1 MFDELSEKLDGVLG
15 RFRQRGLLTEPL
27 IDEGLR
33 EIRRALLEADVNLQ
47 LTRRFMDRVRERA
60 VGEQVLKSVKPG
72 EQVVKIVHDELV
84 ELLGHERRGLEPAP
98 ASPAVILLVGLQGSG
113 KTTSA
118 AKLARRLGREGK
130 TPLLA
135 ALDVYRPAAIDQLE
149 TLGGQIGVPVFSDR
163 DEERVDRL
171 AERALE
177 RARAGG
183 HRTLILD
190 SAGRL
195 QVDESLMDELRRVKA
210 VTQPSEVLLVA
221 DAMTGQEAVGIAEG
235 FHEALGLTGVIL
247 TKMDGDA
254 RGGAALSIK
263 GMTGVPIKFIG
274 VGERV
279 DALDVFDPARMADRI
294 LQRGDVVGLVER
306 AQQAFDVDEAER
318 LQNRVAGEGK
328 FDLQDFLGALRQMQ
342 KLGPLEGLLG
352 MLPGVDKKM
361 LKNAKV
367 DPKRLKHI
375 EAIILSMTPQ
385 EREKP
390 QILNGTRRARI
401 ARGSGRSVQE
411 VNQLMKQFQQMQKMM
426 KQMRKMGLG
435 GMMGGGMGGLGAGA
449 GLPGLPTGMRGV
461 GPGHRTRS

>member
-15 RFRQRGLLTEPL
+15 RFKQRGLLTEST

-33 EIRRALLEADVNLQ
+33 EIRRALLEADVNYQ
-47 LTRRFMDRVRERA
+47 LAREFLERVRERA
-60 VGEQVLKSVKPG
+60 VGEQVLRSVKPG

-84 ELLGHERRGLEPAP
+84 QLLGEDRHGLETAAVGPT
-98 ASPAVILLVGLQGSG
+98 VILLVGLQGSG
-113 KTTSA
+113 KTTTA

-130 TPLLA
+130 KPLLA
-135 ALDVYRPAAIDQLE
+135 ALDVNRPAAIDQLE
-149 TLGGQIGVPVFSDR
+149 TLGEQITVPVFSDR
-163 DEERVDRL
+163 SEKDVGVL
-171 AERALE
+171 AERAVE
-177 RARAGG
+177 RARSER
-183 HRTLILD
+183 HRVLILD

-195 QVDESLMDELRRVKA
+195 QIDASLMDELRRVKA
-210 VTQPSEVLLVA
+210 VAGPTEILLVA
-221 DAMTGQEAVGIAEG
+221 DAMTGQEAVRIAEG
-235 FHEALGLTGVIL
+235 FNEALGLTGVVL

-274 VGERV
+274 VGERP
-279 DALDVFDPARMADRI
+279 DALDVFDPNRMADRI

-306 AQQAFDVDEAER
+306 AQQTFDVAEAER
-318 LQNRVAGEGK
+318 LQKKVGEEGR
-328 FDLQDFLGALRQMQ
+328 FDLEDFLGALRQMQ

-375 EAIILSMTPQ
+375 EAIILSMTVQ
-385 EREKP
+385 ERARP
-390 QILNGTRRARI
+390 QILNGSRRARI

-435 GMMGGGMGGLGAGA
+435 GMMGGGMGGLGG
-449 GLPGLPTGMRGV
+449 GGFPKLPIPR
-461 GPGHRTRS
+461 